1 MYACMH
7 SALAAQAVPATMY
20 MHAALTLAG
29 LQHITFDAYNH
40 EGKGEEA
47 EEAHSR

>member
-1 MYACMH
+1 MQ
-7 SALAAQAVPATMY
+7 SASAVQATPATMY
-20 MHAALTLAG
+20 MHIELSLAC